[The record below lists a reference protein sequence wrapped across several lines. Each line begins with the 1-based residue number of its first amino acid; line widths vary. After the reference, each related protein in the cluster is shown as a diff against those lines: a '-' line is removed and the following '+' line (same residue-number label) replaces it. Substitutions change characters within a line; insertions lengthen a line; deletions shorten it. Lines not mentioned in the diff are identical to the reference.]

1 MEVSYIPIAKARGF
15 TTHWIIDDKGIVQRS
30 RAVPFLL
37 QIVSQMNNMTGEHDD
52 KNYITNRHH
61 AEGTSITTGIDH
73 SGQSFFSANKLRRQI
88 A

>member
-1 MEVSYIPIAKARGF
+1 MVLTPTSY
-15 TTHWIIDDKGIVQRS
+15 IIDDKGIVQRS

-37 QIVSQMNNMTGEHDD
+37 QIVSQMNNMTGEHDE
-52 KNYITNRHH
+52 KTYITNRHH
-61 AEGTSITTGIDH
+61 AEGTSITAGIDH